1 MQSFSLVPA
10 NYGIELLSEVEELKI
25 KVDALQK
32 EKTQLIQY
40 IQALEEQCDP
50 AQLKAAQIKIQN
62 K

>member
-10 NYGIELLSEVEELKI
+10 NYGIELLSEVEELKT
-25 KVDALQK
+25 KLNAVEK
-32 EKTQLIQY
+32 EKAQLIQY
-40 IQALEEQCDP
+40 IQALEDECNS